1 MLSDLNDFPHSPNKA
16 PWGERKNENICLR
29 NQLINFYRNGAGKTG
44 QLHVKYVIAVDSKNN
59 RVSAIGF
66 EAKKMLGRTPG
77 ESRAVRPMRDGVIAD
92 FELVEN
98 LLQTFI
104 KRVQKYP
111 LWMVKPRVV
120 VGVPSGITE
129 VEKRAVID
137 AARQA
142 GAKEVH
148 LVHEPMAA
156 AVGMGIPVEDPVGN
170 MIVDIGGGTSDIAV
184 IALNGTVCN
193 ASVRVGGD
201 EMDEAIVRHLRTMYN
216 LCVGESTAEQ
226 IKIQIG
232 SASPLE
238 EELSMEVKG
247 HDFIAGVPRTMTITS
262 TEIRSALEEPVT
274 AIIEA
279 VKQALS
285 MTPPELSSD
294 ILDKG
299 IIMTGGAS
307 QLRGFDERIRKET
320 GLSVNVIDDP
330 MTCVCKGAA
339 RILEDLDKYRP
350 VLIASST

>member
-1 MLSDLNDFPHSPNKA
+1 MFGLFSCDIGIDLGTANTLVHVA
-16 PWGERKNENICLR
+16 GQGIVINEP
-29 NQLINFYRNGAGKTG
+29 T
-44 QLHVKYVIAVDSKNN
+44 VIAVDSKNN

-77 ESRAVRPMRDGVIAD
+77 ESRAVRPMRDGVIAE
-92 FELVEN
+92 FELVEV

-111 LWMVKPRVV
+111 LFLVKPRVV
-120 VGVPSGITE
+120 IGVPSGITE

-137 AARQA
+137 AAKMA

-148 LVHEPMAA
+148 LLHEPMAA
-156 AVGMGIPVEDPVGN
+156 AIGMGIPVEDPIGN

-201 EMDEAIVRHLRTMYN
+201 EMDEAVIRYLKSMYN
-216 LCVGESTAEQ
+216 LCVGESTAEL
-226 IKIQIG
+226 IKTQIG
-232 SASPLE
+232 SAYPLE
-238 EELSMEVKG
+238 KELTMEVKG
-247 HDFIAGVPRTMTITS
+247 HDFIAGVPRTMVIS
-262 TEIRSALEEPVT
+262 SEEIRDALNEPVT

-285 MTPPELSSD
+285 ITPPELSAD

-299 IIMTGGAS
+299 IIMTGGGS
-307 QLRGFDERIRKET
+307 QLRGLDARIRQET
-320 GLSVNVIDDP
+320 GLAVNVIDEAL
-330 MTCVCKGAA
+330 TCVCKGAA
-339 RILEDLDKYRP
+339 RVLEDLDKYRP
-350 VLIASST
+350 VLIASSN

>member
-1 MLSDLNDFPHSPNKA
+1 MFGLFSCDIGIDLGTANTLVHVA
-16 PWGERKNENICLR
+16 GQGIVINEP
-29 NQLINFYRNGAGKTG
+29 T
-44 QLHVKYVIAVDSKNN
+44 VIAVDSKNN

-77 ESRAVRPMRDGVIAD
+77 ESRAVRPMRDGVIAE
-92 FELVEN
+92 FELVEV

-111 LWMVKPRVV
+111 LFLVKPRVV
-120 VGVPSGITE
+120 IGVPSGITE

-137 AARQA
+137 AAKMA

-148 LVHEPMAA
+148 LFHEPMAA
-156 AVGMGIPVEDPVGN
+156 AIGMGIPVEDPIGN

-201 EMDEAIVRHLRTMYN
+201 EMDESVIRYLKSMYN
-216 LCVGESTAEQ
+216 LCVGESTAEL
-226 IKIQIG
+226 IKTQIG
-232 SASPLE
+232 SAFPLE
-238 EELSMEVKG
+238 KELTMEVKG
-247 HDFIAGVPRTMTITS
+247 HDFIAGVPRTMVIS
-262 TEIRSALEEPVT
+262 SEEIRDALNEPVT

-285 MTPPELSSD
+285 ITPPELSAD

-299 IIMTGGAS
+299 IIMTGGGS
-307 QLRGFDERIRKET
+307 QLRGLDARIRQET
-320 GLSVNVIDDP
+320 GLAVNVIDEAL
-330 MTCVCKGAA
+330 TCVCKGAA
-339 RILEDLDKYRP
+339 RVLEDLDKYRP
-350 VLIASST
+350 VLIASSN

>member
-1 MLSDLNDFPHSPNKA
+1 LFGLFSCDIGIDLGTANTLVHVA
-16 PWGERKNENICLR
+16 GQGIVINEP
-29 NQLINFYRNGAGKTG
+29 T
-44 QLHVKYVIAVDSKNN
+44 VIAVDSKNN

-77 ESRAVRPMRDGVIAD
+77 ESRAVRPMRDGVIAE
-92 FELVEN
+92 FELVEV

-111 LWMVKPRVV
+111 LFLVKPRVV
-120 VGVPSGITE
+120 IGVPSGITE

-137 AARQA
+137 AAKMA

-148 LVHEPMAA
+148 LLHEPMAA
-156 AVGMGIPVEDPVGN
+156 AIGMGIPVEDPIGN

-201 EMDEAIVRHLRTMYN
+201 EMDESVIRYLKSMYN
-216 LCVGESTAEQ
+216 LCVGESTAEL
-226 IKIQIG
+226 IKTQIG
-232 SASPLE
+232 SAFPLE
-238 EELSMEVKG
+238 KELTMEVKG
-247 HDFIAGVPRTMTITS
+247 HDFIAGVPRTMVIS
-262 TEIRSALEEPVT
+262 SEEIRDALNEPVT

-285 MTPPELSSD
+285 ITPPELSAD

-299 IIMTGGAS
+299 IIMTGGGS
-307 QLRGFDERIRKET
+307 QLRGLDARIRQET
-320 GLSVNVIDDP
+320 GLAVNVIDEAL
-330 MTCVCKGAA
+330 TCVCKGAA
-339 RILEDLDKYRP
+339 RVLEDLDKYRP
-350 VLIASST
+350 VLIASSN

>member
-1 MLSDLNDFPHSPNKA
+1 MFGLFSCDIGIDLGTANTLVHVA
-16 PWGERKNENICLR
+16 GQGIVINEP
-29 NQLINFYRNGAGKTG
+29 T
-44 QLHVKYVIAVDSKNN
+44 VIAVDSKNN

-77 ESRAVRPMRDGVIAD
+77 ESRAVRPMRDGVIAE
-92 FELVEN
+92 FELVEVI
-98 LLQTFI
+98 LQTFI

-111 LWMVKPRVV
+111 LFLVKPRVV
-120 VGVPSGITE
+120 IGVPSGITE

-137 AARQA
+137 AAKMA

-148 LVHEPMAA
+148 LLHEPMAA
-156 AVGMGIPVEDPVGN
+156 AIGMGIPVEDPVGN

-201 EMDEAIVRHLRTMYN
+201 EMDEAITRYLKSMYN
-216 LCVGESTAEQ
+216 LCVGESTAEL
-226 IKIQIG
+226 IKTQIG
-232 SASPLE
+232 SAYPLE
-238 EELSMEVKG
+238 KELTMEVKG
-247 HDFIAGVPRTMTITS
+247 HDFIAGVPRTMLVS
-262 TEIRSALEEPVT
+262 SEEIRDALHEPVT

-285 MTPPELSSD
+285 ITPPELSAD

-299 IIMTGGAS
+299 IIMTGGGS
-307 QLRGFDERIRKET
+307 QLRGLDARIREET
-320 GLSVNVIDDP
+320 GLPVNVIDDA

-339 RILEDLDKYRP
+339 RVLEDLDKYRP
-350 VLIASST
+350 VLIASSN

>member
-1 MLSDLNDFPHSPNKA
+1 MFGLFSCDIGIDLGTANTLVHVA
-16 PWGERKNENICLR
+16 GQGIVINEP
-29 NQLINFYRNGAGKTG
+29 T
-44 QLHVKYVIAVDSKNN
+44 VIAVDSKNN

-247 HDFIAGVPRTMTITS
+247 HDFSQHDSSRTVFRHFGQGNHHDWRCVPVAWFR
-262 TEIRSALEEPVT
+262 RAYPQGNGPVR
-274 AIIEA
+274 
-279 VKQALS
+279 QR
-285 MTPPELSSD
+285 D
-294 ILDKG
+294 
-299 IIMTGGAS
+299 
-307 QLRGFDERIRKET
+307 
-320 GLSVNVIDDP
+320 
-330 MTCVCKGAA
+330 
-339 RILEDLDKYRP
+339 
-350 VLIASST
+350 

>member
-1 MLSDLNDFPHSPNKA
+1 MFGLFSCDIGIDLGTANTLVHVA
-16 PWGERKNENICLR
+16 GQGIVINEP
-29 NQLINFYRNGAGKTG
+29 T
-44 QLHVKYVIAVDSKNN
+44 VIAVDSKNN

-77 ESRAVRPMRDGVIAD
+77 ESRAVRPMRDGVIAE
-92 FELVEN
+92 FELVEV

-111 LWMVKPRVV
+111 LFLVKPRVV
-120 VGVPSGITE
+120 IGVPSGITE

-137 AARQA
+137 AAKMA

-148 LVHEPMAA
+148 LLHEPMAA
-156 AVGMGIPVEDPVGN
+156 AVGMGIPVEDPIGN
-170 MIVDIGGGTSDIAV
+170 MIIDIGGGTSDIAV

-201 EMDEAIVRHLRTMYN
+201 EMDEAVIRYLKSMYN
-216 LCVGESTAEQ
+216 LCVGESTAEL

-232 SASPLE
+232 SAFPLE
-238 EELSMEVKG
+238 KELTMEVKG
-247 HDFIAGVPRTMTITS
+247 HDFIAGVPRTMVIS
-262 TEIRSALEEPVT
+262 SEEIRDALHEPVT

-285 MTPPELSSD
+285 ITPPELSAD

-299 IIMTGGAS
+299 IIMTGGGS
-307 QLRGFDERIRKET
+307 QLRGLDARIRQET
-320 GLSVNVIDDP
+320 GLAVNIIDEAL
-330 MTCVCKGAA
+330 TCVCKGAA
-339 RILEDLDKYRP
+339 RVLEDLDKYRP
-350 VLIASST
+350 VLIASSN